1 VPGDSIAG
9 LGAQPE
15 VGACLD
21 VPAGENRSIE
31 VIVDVSDQ
39 GRGDVSGVVEIR
51 LRSEASS
58 KVLDR
63 SVDFD
68 FRLIPQ
74 IDKTFGTLLALA
86 LAMLGVLI
94 PLAVVL
100 FSKVRAAQYVHSAQL
115 QVVQFEVEV
124 STDGVRDRSESDFED
139 LGEGNYMLGDG
150 EGPPAVDGWEFG
162 RDLGFNPF
170 RAARATVQSPGS
182 MVVVGSH
189 GYLPP
194 AEDSDRVAFVSFG
207 LRGSWALAIDE
218 VEYAGADDRTP
229 DLGEQPVRGTGR
241 MVTFISV
248 REEMEAVREELELS
262 ASAAFETH
270 DWTVQSGES
279 EPAEVEVPQPIEP
292 EPSTPEIDDPWA

>member
-1 VPGDSIAG
+1 
-9 LGAQPE
+9 
-15 VGACLD
+15 
-21 VPAGENRSIE
+21 
-31 VIVDVSDQ
+31 
-39 GRGDVSGVVEIR
+39 
-51 LRSEASS
+51 
-58 KVLDR
+58 
-63 SVDFD
+63 
-68 FRLIPQ
+68 
-74 IDKTFGTLLALA
+74 
-86 LAMLGVLI
+86 
-94 PLAVVL
+94 
-100 FSKVRAAQYVHSAQL
+100 
-115 QVVQFEVEV
+115 
-124 STDGVRDRSESDFED
+124 
-139 LGEGNYMLGDG
+139 MLGDG
-150 EGPPAVDGWEFG
+150 EGPPVVDGWEFG

-170 RAARATVQSPGS
+170 RAARATVRSPGA

-229 DLGEQPVRGTGR
+229 DPGEQPVRGTGR

-262 ASAAFETH
+262 ASAALETL

-279 EPAEVEVPQPIEP
+279 EPTEVEVPQPIEP